1 MTEQSMTLTQYLDKI
16 GVDLNG
22 DFLREG
28 ARLMAQMAMEWEVK
42 QQIGAGRY
50 ERSPQRTNQR
60 NGYRERPWDTRV
72 GSILLD
78 VPKLRSGTYFP
89 SLLEPRRRAEKALL
103 AVIQQAYIEGVST
116 RKVDDLLQSLGLT
129 GIDKSQVSRVCKALD
144 EVVEQFRGRPLE
156 GTYPYL
162 WLDAVYLKVRH
173 NHRIVNEAVVLAIGA
188 RDTGEREILGFSVG
202 VSEEEASWQEFLR
215 ALVRRGLK
223 GVQLVI
229 SDAHEGLKAAITKAL
244 AGATWQRCRVHFMRN
259 LLAHVPHGDKAM
271 VAAAVRTI
279 FAQPNHQAARQQLAE
294 VVKAMHAR
302 WPKAA
307 DLLASAEDEVLAYM
321 DFPQDHWTRIY
332 STNILERLIR
342 EIRRR
347 TNVVG
352 VFPDDP
358 SVVRLLGTQ
367 VIEIAEDWEL
377 ERRFFSLESM
387 QRLTHPEQVFVAEP
401 MPLRLAPVR

>member
-28 ARLMAQMAMEWEVK
+28 ARMMAQMAMDWEVK

-50 ERSPQRTNQR
+50 ERSPLRTNQR

-78 VPKLRSGTYFP
+78 VPKLRAGTYFP

-144 EVVEQFRGRPLE
+144 EVVEQFRNRPLE

-202 VSEEEASWQEFLR
+202 MSEEEASWQEFLR

-229 SDAHEGLKAAITKAL
+229 SDAHEGLKAAISKVL

-259 LLAHVPHGDKAM
+259 MLAHVPHGDKAM

-294 VVKAMHAR
+294 VVKAMHSR

-307 DLLASAEDEVLAYM
+307 DLLALAEEEVLAYM
-321 DFPQDHWTRIY
+321 HFPQDHWTRIY

-387 QRLTHPEQVFVAEP
+387 QRLTHPEQVLVAEP

>member
-1 MTEQSMTLTQYLDKI
+1 MTDKSMTLTQYLDKI

-28 ARLMAQMAMEWEVK
+28 SRLMAQMAMDWEVK

-50 ERSPQRTNQR
+50 ERSPLRTNQR

-144 EVVEQFRGRPLE
+144 EVVEQFRNRPLE

-215 ALVRRGLK
+215 GLVRRGLK

>member
-50 ERSPQRTNQR
+50 ERSALRTNQR

-72 GSILLD
+72 GSILLE
-78 VPKLRSGTYFP
+78 VPKLRAGTYFP

-188 RDTGEREILGFSVG
+188 RDTGQREILGFSVG
-202 VSEEEASWQEFLR
+202 MSEEEASWQEFLR

-229 SDAHEGLKAAITKAL
+229 SDAHEGLKAAISKVL
-244 AGATWQRCRVHFMRN
+244 GGATWQRCRVHFMRN
-259 LLAHVPHGDKAM
+259 LLAHAVHPESWTVRSLLSCGAKAM
-271 VAAAVRTI
+271 AAESRCI
-279 FAQPNHQAARQQLAE
+279 SR
-294 VVKAMHAR
+294 VVGSR
-302 WPKAA
+302 STNAA
-307 DLLASAEDEVLAYM
+307 DRGCNSSSSCLRRPQAGSA
-321 DFPQDHWTRIY
+321 FGHP
-332 STNILERLIR
+332 
-342 EIRRR
+342 
-347 TNVVG
+347 
-352 VFPDDP
+352 
-358 SVVRLLGTQ
+358 GT
-367 VIEIAEDWEL
+367 ATGS
-377 ERRFFSLESM
+377 RS
-387 QRLTHPEQVFVAEP
+387 
-401 MPLRLAPVR
+401 

>member
-1 MTEQSMTLTQYLDKI
+1 MTDKSMTLTEYLDKI
-16 GVDLNG
+16 GVDLDG

-28 ARLMAQMAMEWEVK
+28 ARLMAQMAMDWEVG
-42 QQIGAGRY
+42 QQVGAGRY

-72 GSILLD
+72 GSILLE
-78 VPKLRSGTYFP
+78 VPKLRSGTCFP

-144 EVVEQFRGRPLE
+144 EVVDQFRNRPLD

-188 RDTGEREILGFSVG
+188 RETGEREILGFSVG

-229 SDAHEGLKAAITKAL
+229 SDAHEGLKAAISKVL
-244 AGATWQRCRVHFMRN
+244 SGATWQRCRVHFMRN
-259 LLAHVPHGDKAM
+259 LLAHVPQGDKAM
-271 VAAAVRTI
+271 VAAAARTI

-294 VVKAMHAR
+294 VVQAMHTR

-307 DLLASAEDEVLAYM
+307 ELLASAEDEVLAYM

-367 VIEIAEDWEL
+367 VIEVAEDWEL
-377 ERRFFSLESM
+377 ERRFFSQESM
-387 QRLTHPEQVFVAEP
+387 QRLTHPEQVLVAEP